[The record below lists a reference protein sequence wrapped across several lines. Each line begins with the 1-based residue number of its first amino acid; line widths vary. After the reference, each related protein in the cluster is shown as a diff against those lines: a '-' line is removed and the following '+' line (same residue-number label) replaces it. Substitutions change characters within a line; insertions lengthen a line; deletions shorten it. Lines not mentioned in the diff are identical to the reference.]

1 MVLFASSTQKLKVVH
16 GEEVVFWPIL
26 LPHRIPLSGT
36 GHQQWFLE
44 PMAWVNQNILPLVR
58 HLVRSIL
65 EQCGSAGPVSGKRL
79 SDLVPI
85 KPKKGQNLMVLVDLF
100 VFS

>member
-1 MVLFASSTQKLKVVH
+1 MVLFASSPQKLRVVC
-16 GEEVVFWPIL
+16 GEEAGFWPIL

-79 SDLVPI
+79 SELPLVPI
-85 KPKKGQNLMVLVDLF
+85 KPKKDKT
-100 VFS
+100 